1 MNRKGIDKTRTL
13 FLKEIEQNEFLRKK
27 HKKVCTDLN
36 CFEHFLILA
45 TAITRCISISAFAF
59 WIHVPIGITS
69 FAVKLKVFE
78 MAPGI
83 KKYKSIIKKK
93 EKNHDKIFF

>member
-1 MNRKGIDKTRTL
+1 M
-13 FLKEIEQNEFLRKK
+13 RKK